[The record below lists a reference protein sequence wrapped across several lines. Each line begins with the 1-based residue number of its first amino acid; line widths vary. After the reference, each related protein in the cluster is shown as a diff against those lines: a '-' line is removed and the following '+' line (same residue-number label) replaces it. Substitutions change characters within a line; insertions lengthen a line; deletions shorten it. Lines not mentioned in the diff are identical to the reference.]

1 MMAFKDMTELTLG
14 PPGGELLVAGSEVVA
29 VAAAAAEATVKSG
42 EFSYN
47 KSSSS
52 NKRGFVETQIE
63 VLDQLSS
70 TGEDA
75 AAAPKN
81 AHLNDMSFDADAT
94 SRIVREAPPAK
105 AQAVIGWPPVRS
117 FRKKAME
124 SEKCSNNNNKFVKVA
139 ADGAPYLRK
148 VDLENYNSYHH
159 LLTAL
164 DDMFGTTNNNY
175 CILTNNININIQG
188 INSCGNIIVEDQ
200 RFNKLAKAVKGTTEY
215 VPTYEDKDGDL
226 MLVGDVPWKMFTESC
241 KRIRLMKSSEAI
253 GLARS
258 KNES

>member
-175 CILTNNININIQG
+175 CILTNNININIQ
-188 INSCGNIIVEDQ
+188 
-200 RFNKLAKAVKGTTEY
+200 VKGTTEY

-253 GLARS
+253 GLAARS